1 MINNNGQPKG
11 PTMRIASIVAAT
23 VFVAVTAGCTMSAHK
38 DSRKGRDAAQ
48 EQIRTAPSWQR
59 ESAVYT
65 TAPPPQLQPIPEPE
79 GPAWLHETVQVHLSE
94 MPFDMAV
101 EEVLAGT
108 GVVPHFDYDTDPGM
122 SVTLA
127 HNGSIKGALEKLSAR
142 TNYGFTPKDNRVDW
156 QAYTT
161 RNWVLP
167 IAGGDYS
174 YMIGKAGGSSGGGG
188 NLGGGGGNSGMQ
200 NTLDTSAFD
209 VDLQQYSNTQG
220 EALNYFEDA
229 QETITQIVGNYGVVV
244 PSRSTSSLMVRT
256 TPDRMRNVEAYM
268 SNVLDELL
276 SQVLLEVKVIQ
287 VSTTS
292 GADVGVSWSAI
303 RETTRNQLQ
312 FIGEAPGAMFTNSV
326 PVAFSATRT
335 SGGDSIDTLVQ
346 ALEEQGDV
354 SFVTEHRVLTRS
366 GKLAELELADIEG
379 YLARSQVTN
388 TMDIGSAQELVP
400 GIIQSGYTLYTYN
413 KIFGDRVAMVVSN
426 RSSDLAPFERIGTEE
441 NFIQLP
447 KMQSNRFNVQQIVR
461 DGTTVVAA
469 AVRREETSSRSNSPI
484 SSRFLPSYRGSE
496 HKVLDLYVLITP
508 RIIRDL

>member
-1 MINNNGQPKG
+1 
-11 PTMRIASIVAAT
+11 MRILSIAALT
-23 VFVAVTAGCTMSAHK
+23 LCAAVTIGCTMSTHK
-38 DSRKGRDAAQ
+38 DARSGREAAQ
-48 EQIRTAPSWQR
+48 QQVQDAPSWER

-65 TAPPPQLQPIPEPE
+65 TAPALQLDPVREPE
-79 GPAWLHETVQVHLSE
+79 GPKWLHGTIHVHLSE

-122 SVTLA
+122 NVSLI
-127 HNGSIKGALEKLSAR
+127 HNGTVKGALEKLSAR

-156 QAYTT
+156 QAYMT

-167 IAGGDYS
+167 ISGGDYS
-174 YMIGKAGGSSGGGG
+174 YMIGKGGGSGGSGG
-188 NLGGGGGNSGMQ
+188 NLGGGGGNSGLQ

-220 EALNYFEDA
+220 EALNYFNDA
-229 QETITQIVGNYGVVV
+229 EETITKIVGNYGVVV
-244 PSRSTSSLMVRT
+244 PSRSTSSIMVRT
-256 TPDRMRNVEAYM
+256 TPDRMRSVEAYM
-268 SNVLDELL
+268 DNVLDELL

-287 VSTTS
+287 VSSTS
-292 GADVGVSWSAI
+292 GADVGVNWSMI
-303 RETTRNQLQ
+303 RERTRNQLQ
-312 FIGEAPGAMFTNSV
+312 FIGEAPGSMFTNSV
-326 PVAFSATRT
+326 PIAFSASRT
-335 SGGDSIDTLVQ
+335 SGGDSMDVLVQ
-346 ALEEQGDV
+346 ALEEQGEV
-354 SFVTEHRVLTRS
+354 SFVTEQRVLTRS

-400 GIIQSGYTLYTYN
+400 GIIQSGYTLYTYS
-413 KIFGDRVAMVVSN
+413 KIFGNQVAMVVSN
-426 RSSDLAPFERIGTEE
+426 RSSDLAPFERAGTEE

-447 KMQSNRFNVQQIVR
+447 KMKSNRFNIQQLVS

-469 AVRREETSSRSNSPI
+469 AVRREETSTRANSPV

-508 RIIRDL
+508 RIVRGL